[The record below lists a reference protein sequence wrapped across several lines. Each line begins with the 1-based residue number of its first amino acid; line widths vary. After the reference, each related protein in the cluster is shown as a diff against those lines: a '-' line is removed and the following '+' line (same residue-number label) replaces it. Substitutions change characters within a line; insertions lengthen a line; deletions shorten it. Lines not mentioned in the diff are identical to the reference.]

1 MDAPQH
7 RPDQPTRPDQPP
19 RTGPPPTP
27 VVAGRSAV
35 TLARVAEAAGVSIAT
50 ASRVLNG
57 STLRTVRGD
66 LQERVMLVAADLGY
80 TPNAHAQ
87 AMARGSSTIIGL
99 IVNDIADPYFSTIA
113 AGVMRAAEGQGI
125 VVLGSTRNQPAQE
138 LDFVTML
145 RAQRAKAMVIV
156 GSRTTDTQHTKR
168 LAAEIAAFQA
178 GGGRISVV
186 SQNRLG
192 ADTVMPENRAGAH
205 ALAVALVGQGHRS
218 FAVLGGPP
226 TLVVATD
233 RVKGFSEGVVAA
245 GLPAGSIRVIPGD
258 FTRDGGYA
266 AGGRLLD
273 EGPLPDCIF
282 AVNDVMAMGAMAA
295 LRERG
300 CVVPRDVGIAGFDD
314 IPTLRDIAPAL
325 TTVRLPL
332 IEMGERAGAMALDA
346 APGQGPRLLRIR
358 GEVALRESTRR
369 ESTRRAG

>member
-1 MDAPQH
+1 M
-7 RPDQPTRPDQPP
+7 
-19 RTGPPPTP
+19 
-27 VVAGRSAV
+27 
-35 TLARVAEAAGVSIAT
+35 TLARVAEVAGVSIAT

-99 IVNDIADPYFSTIA
+99 IVNDISDPYFSTIA
-113 AGVMRAAEGQGI
+113 AGVMRVAEGRGI
-125 VVLGSTRNQPAQE
+125 VVLGSTRNQSAQE
-138 LDFVTML
+138 LEYVTML
-145 RAQRAKAMVIV
+145 RVQRAKALVIV
-156 GSRTTDTQHTKR
+156 GSRTTDANQTKR
-168 LAAEIAAFQA
+168 LAAEVAAFQA
-178 GGGRISVV
+178 AGGRVSVV

-205 ALAVALVGQGHRS
+205 ALAVALVEAGHRS

-233 RVKGFSEGVVAA
+233 RVKGFSEGVAAA
-245 GLPAGSIRVIPGD
+245 GLPVQSNIRVIPGD

-266 AGGRLLD
+266 AAGQLLD
-273 EGPLPDCIF
+273 DGPLPDCIF

-300 CVVPRDVGIAGFDD
+300 CVVPRDVGVAGFDD

-332 IEMGERAGAMALDA
+332 VEMGERAGSMALDA
-346 APGQGPRLLRIR
+346 TPGQGPRLLRIR

-369 ESTRRAG
+369 MR

>member
-1 MDAPQH
+1 MMDAP
-7 RPDQPTRPDQPP
+7 PP
-19 RTGPPPTP
+19 R
-27 VVAGRSAV
+27 AARSAV

-99 IVNDIADPYFSTIA
+99 IVNDISDPYFSTIA
-113 AGVMRAAEGQGI
+113 AGVMRVAEGRGI
-125 VVLGSTRNQPAQE
+125 VVLGSTRNETAQE
-138 LDFVTML
+138 LDYVTML
-145 RAQRAKAMVIV
+145 RVQRAKALVIV
-156 GSRTTDTQHTKR
+156 GSRTTDTGHTKR
-168 LAAEIAAFQA
+168 LSAEVAAFQSA
-178 GGGRISVV
+178 GGRVSVV

-205 ALAVALVGQGHRS
+205 ALAVALVEQGHRS

-226 TLVVATD
+226 TLLVATD
-233 RVKGFSEGVVAA
+233 RVKGFSEGVLAAA
-245 GLPAGSIRVIPGD
+245 GPAAKAGIRVMPGA

-266 AGGRLLD
+266 AGRRLLD

-332 IEMGERAGAMALDA
+332 VEMGERAGAMALDA
-346 APGQGPRLLRIR
+346 TPGQAPRLLRIR
-358 GEVALRESTRR
+358 GEVALRESTSR
-369 ESTRRAG
+369 

>member
-1 MDAPQH
+1 MMDVPQH
-7 RPDQPTRPDQPP
+7 RPAQQPGTGTPP
-19 RTGPPPTP
+19 EPAPT
-27 VVAGRSAV
+27 GRSAV
-35 TLARVAEAAGVSIAT
+35 TLARVAEVAGVSIAT

-99 IVNDIADPYFSTIA
+99 IVNDISDPYFSTIA
-113 AGVMRAAEGQGI
+113 AGVMRVAEGRGI
-125 VVLGSTRNQPAQE
+125 VVLGSTRNQSAQE
-138 LDFVTML
+138 LEYVTML
-145 RAQRAKAMVIV
+145 RVQRAKALVIV
-156 GSRTTDTQHTKR
+156 GSRTTDANQTKR
-168 LAAEIAAFQA
+168 LAAEVAAFQA
-178 GGGRISVV
+178 AGGRVSVV

-205 ALAVALVGQGHRS
+205 ALALALVEAGHRS

-233 RVKGFSEGVVAA
+233 RVKGFSDGVVAA
-245 GLPAGSIRVIPGD
+245 GLPLQNSIRVIPGD

-266 AGGRLLD
+266 AAGQLLD

-332 IEMGERAGAMALDA
+332 VEMGERAGAMALDA
-346 APGQGPRLLRIR
+346 TPGQGPRLLRIR

-369 ESTRRAG
+369 MR

>member
-1 MDAPQH
+1 
-7 RPDQPTRPDQPP
+7 
-19 RTGPPPTP
+19 
-27 VVAGRSAV
+27 
-35 TLARVAEAAGVSIAT
+35 
-50 ASRVLNG
+50 
-57 STLRTVRGD
+57 
-66 LQERVMLVAADLGY
+66 MLVAADLGY
-80 TPNAHAQ
+80 TPNTHAQ

-113 AGVMRAAEGQGI
+113 AGVMRIAEGQGI

-138 LDFVTML
+138 LDYVTML

-156 GSRTTDTQHTKR
+156 GSRTTDVNHTKR
-168 LAAEIAAFQA
+168 LATEIGAFQA
-178 GGGRISVV
+178 GGGRVSVV

-233 RVKGFSEGVVAA
+233 RVKGFSDGVIAA
-245 GLPAGSIRVIPGD
+245 GLPAQERIQVIPGE

-266 AGGRLLD
+266 AAGQLLD
-273 EGPLPDCIF
+273 SGPLPDCIF

-300 CVVPRDVGIAGFDD
+300 CVVPRDVGLAGFDD

-332 IEMGERAGAMALDA
+332 IEMGERAGTMALDA
-346 APGQGPRLLRIR
+346 TPGQAPRLLRIH
-358 GEVALRESTRR
+358 GEVALRESTLR
-369 ESTRRAG
+369 TG

>member
-1 MDAPQH
+1 MDASQ
-7 RPDQPTRPDQPP
+7 QPA
-19 RTGPPPTP
+19 RTGN
-27 VVAGRSAV
+27 GRSAV
-35 TLARVAEAAGVSIAT
+35 TLARVAEVAGVSIAT

-57 STLRTVRGD
+57 STLRTVRGE

-113 AGVMRAAEGQGI
+113 AGVMRVAAGRGI
-125 VVLGSTRNQPAQE
+125 VVLGSTRNQSAQE
-138 LDFVTML
+138 LDYVTML
-145 RAQRAKAMVIV
+145 RVQRAKAMVIV
-156 GSRTTDTQHTKR
+156 GSRTTDANHTKR
-168 LAAEIAAFQA
+168 LATEVAAFQSA
-178 GGGRISVV
+178 GGRVSVV

-205 ALAVALVGQGHRS
+205 ALAMALVKQGHRS

-226 TLVVATD
+226 TLVVAAD
-233 RVKGFSEGVVAA
+233 RVKGFGEGVLAA
-245 GLPAGSIRVIPGD
+245 GLQAKASIRVVPGD
-258 FTRDGGYA
+258 FTRDGGYTA
-266 AGGRLLD
+266 GRRLLAGGS
-273 EGPLPDCIF
+273 LPDCIF

-295 LRERG
+295 LRESG

-332 IEMGERAGAMALDA
+332 VEMGEQAGAMALDA
-346 APGQGPRLLRIR
+346 SPGQAPRLLRIR
-358 GEVALRESTRR
+358 GQVALRESTSR
-369 ESTRRAG
+369 

>member
-1 MDAPQH
+1 MEAPQS
-7 RPDQPTRPDQPP
+7 QPSA
-19 RTGPPPTP
+19 GPAPSRAPG
-27 VVAGRSAV
+27 GRSTV
-35 TLARVAEAAGVSIAT
+35 TLAQVAQVAGVSIAT

-57 STLRTVRGD
+57 STLRTVRGE
-66 LQERVMLVAADLGY
+66 LHERVMLVAADLGY

-113 AGVMRAAEGQGI
+113 AGVMRVAGGRGI
-125 VVLGSTRNQPAQE
+125 VVLGSTRNDPAQE

-145 RAQRAKAMVIV
+145 RVQRAKAMVIV
-156 GSRTTDTQHTKR
+156 GSRTTDVHHTKR
-168 LAAEIAAFQA
+168 LAAEISAFQSA
-178 GGGRISVV
+178 GGRVSVV

-205 ALAVALVGQGHRS
+205 ALALALVEQGHRS

-226 TLVVATD
+226 TLVVASD
-233 RVKGFSEGVVAA
+233 RVKGFSEGVIAA
-245 GLPAGSIRVIPGD
+245 GLRAKDSIRLVPGD

-266 AGGRLLD
+266 AGRRLLD
-273 EGPLPDCIF
+273 GGPLPDCIF

-300 CVVPRDVGIAGFDD
+300 CVVPRDVGVAGFDD

-332 IEMGERAGAMALDA
+332 VEMGERAGAMALDA
-346 APGQGPRLLRIR
+346 TPGQAPRLMRIR
-358 GEVALRESTRR
+358 GRVALRESTHR
-369 ESTRRAG
+369 